1 MIVITTPTGH
11 VGGRL
16 LDLLVGAGEQLRAIA
31 RTPDKLDDRY
41 RSGVEVIEG
50 SHDDPDVVDRALEG
64 ADALFWLVPPNPRAA
79 DQVAYYREFTAPA
92 CTAIERHG
100 VPRVVAVSSLGRD
113 YPAQAGLLTAA
124 FDMEALLEQTAAE
137 LRILR
142 MPYYMEN
149 LLSQADALRNGALA
163 LPNDPDRPLA
173 TCATRDIA
181 AIAADLLRDRAWTGR
196 QGVCVVGPDD
206 LTPRGIAD
214 VLSDTLEWPVGLT
227 HVPLE
232 EFAHT
237 LTGYG
242 FSDSSAQAYTE
253 MVRAQDDGIYDAEVA
268 SAERTPTSLRDW
280 TETVLRPALR

>member
-79 DQVAYYREFTAPA
+79 DQADYYREFTAPA
-92 CTAIERHG
+92 CRAIERHG
-100 VPRVVAVSSLGRD
+100 VRRIVAVSSLGRD
-113 YPAQAGLLTAA
+113 YPAQAGVLTAA

-142 MPYYMEN
+142 IRTTWRTCSAKPTR
-149 LLSQADALRNGALA
+149 SGTAHWRS
-163 LPNDPDRPLA
+163 PTTPTVRSRPA
-173 TCATRDIA
+173 PPETSPPSPPTCCATA
-181 AIAADLLRDRAWTGR
+181 PGADGR
-196 QGVCVVGPDD
+196 
-206 LTPRGIAD
+206 
-214 VLSDTLEWPVGLT
+214 
-227 HVPLE
+227 
-232 EFAHT
+232 
-237 LTGYG
+237 
-242 FSDSSAQAYTE
+242 
-253 MVRAQDDGIYDAEVA
+253 A
-268 SAERTPTSLRDW
+268 SAWSGRTT
-280 TETVLRPALR
+280 